1 MRGSL
6 HILPEEEATVQ
17 PLIESSTAYNIF
29 PELVQGRPAG
39 GTALLKGLI
48 HWAPRAD
55 LGARGSRLSIH
66 VFNHALR
73 FFFSRISQPRE
84 HPTLQTGFL
93 QVLRRAPRFLMAE
106 TRVSLARLLNNL
118 YRRISRG
125 MPGALSILHHS
136 GNDAGPRVRAVVNAV
151 TVFKPKSVF
160 GVEVGV

>member
-1 MRGSL
+1 
-6 HILPEEEATVQ
+6 
-17 PLIESSTAYNIF
+17 
-29 PELVQGRPAG
+29 
-39 GTALLKGLI
+39 
-48 HWAPRAD
+48 
-55 LGARGSRLSIH
+55 
-66 VFNHALR
+66 
-73 FFFSRISQPRE
+73 
-84 HPTLQTGFL
+84 
-93 QVLRRAPRFLMAE
+93 MAE